1 MTDPRYTVLMV
12 KPTTH
17 EAVRQ
22 ESEHSGLKMWA
33 IVDRAVSDYIHKN
46 GGCD

>member
-17 EAVRQ
+17 EAVRL
-22 ESEHSGLKMWA
+22 ESERSGMKMWGV
-33 IVDRAVSDYIHKN
+33 VDRAVNDYIRKN